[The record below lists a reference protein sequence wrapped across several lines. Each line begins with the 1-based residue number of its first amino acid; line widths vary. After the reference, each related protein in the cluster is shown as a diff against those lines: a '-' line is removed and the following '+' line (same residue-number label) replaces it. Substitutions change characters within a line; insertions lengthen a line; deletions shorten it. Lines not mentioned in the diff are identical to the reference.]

1 MVIWGESIVMSVD
14 YKDYYKIL
22 EVERSASAD
31 DIQKSYKKL
40 ARKYHPDLN
49 QGDKAAEEKFKDIG
63 EAYEV
68 LKDPQT
74 RAQYDALGANWKHGQ
89 SFTPPPGWGG
99 FDFGQ
104 GAQNIHFNVGG
115 ANGMSDFFK
124 LLMSGLG
131 GLGGMGGGPG
141 MGGFGGMG
149 GGPGMGGFGGMG
161 GGPGMGGFGGMGGAG
176 ASQSASAEAPVIDLN
191 LSVLELLDDAPKSIT
206 ITQNHQ
212 TRSLKVNIPKG
223 AKDKTIFKLKG
234 QSIDGGDLRVRV
246 NIVDD
251 ECRTDE
257 FDIIQKLKVT
267 PWEAALGTQLECST
281 IVGNVKLTIPPG
293 VQSGQKLRLPEKGL
307 FKKSGRG
314 DLMMEIQIC
323 VPKDLTSEEK
333 KLFEKLAKKSEFNP
347 R

>member
-1 MVIWGESIVMSVD
+1 MSVD

-22 EVERSASAD
+22 EVDRSASAD

-49 QGDKAAEEKFKDIG
+49 QGDKSAEEKFKNIG

-115 ANGMSDFFK
+115 AGGMSDFFK
-124 LLMSGLG
+124 LLMGGLG
-131 GLGGMGGGPG
+131 GLGGMGGGPN
-141 MGGFGGMG
+141 
-149 GGPGMGGFGGMG
+149 
-161 GGPGMGGFGGMGGAG
+161 MGGFGGMGGARTHG
-176 ASQSASAEAPVIDLN
+176 ASSASAETPAIDLN
-191 LSVLELLDDAPKSIT
+191 LSVLELLDEAPKSIT
-206 ITQNHQ
+206 ITQHTQ
-212 TRSLKVNIPKG
+212 TRTIKVNIPKG

-234 QSIDGGDLRVRV
+234 QAIDGGDLRIRV
-246 NIVDD
+246 NVVDN

-323 VPKDLTSEEK
+323 VPKDLTAEER